1 MFKNTIFDNTK
12 AVEQIETFQYID
24 VLQPLNLYTKQ
35 TITLYVT
42 INKVLNSESGMWNT
56 DSK

>member
-12 AVEQIETFQYID
+12 VVEQIEAFQYID

-35 TITLYVT
+35 TIALYVT
-42 INKVLNSESGMWNT
+42 INKVLNGESGVWDT